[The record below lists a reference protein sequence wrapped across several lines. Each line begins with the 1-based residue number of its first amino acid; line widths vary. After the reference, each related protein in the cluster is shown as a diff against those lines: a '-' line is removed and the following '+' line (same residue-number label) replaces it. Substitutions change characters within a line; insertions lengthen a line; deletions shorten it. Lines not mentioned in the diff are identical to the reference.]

1 LTVVVASV
9 DSVACIPVLS
19 VESAVS
25 TKRNTVLGQ
34 DVRGE
39 KVARL
44 VIAVGVGEV
53 LLVEL
58 GLRLASGSAEARV
71 VRVGVEETHAIVGV
85 IVLAVLLDVGSVDGS
100 GKIGGSIEV
109 IDSGGALAFDALAS
123 L

>member
-25 TKRNTVLGQ
+25 TKRNAVLGQ

-39 KVARL
+39 EVARL
-44 VIAVGVGEV
+44 VVAVGVGEV

-71 VRVGVEETHAIVGV
+71 VRAFEYPWLI
-85 IVLAVLLDVGSVDGS
+85 LAKDM
-100 GKIGGSIEV
+100 
-109 IDSGGALAFDALAS
+109 
-123 L
+123 